1 MALVT
6 VIRCDFC
13 QGEPAETWLLQQ
25 APAAQWAVDL
35 CQQHSEPLR
44 ELRAKGRQAG
54 PVKRRRTGVRKTPL
68 PAGQ

>member
-25 APAAQWAVDL
+25 ASR
-35 CQQHSEPLR
+35 SE
-44 ELRAKGRQAG
+44 
-54 PVKRRRTGVRKTPL
+54 
-68 PAGQ
+68 